1 MHMTTINT
9 YWAVVANASHKN
21 ELGDQITRRGGIA
34 TGGKHFIF
42 LSSNNNLFDAFCI
55 DFSMEDAEEICSIN
69 ICKVILEGLF
79 LQTRKSWSLFE
90 EWRRRRRR
98 PI

>member
-1 MHMTTINT
+1 
-9 YWAVVANASHKN
+9 
-21 ELGDQITRRGGIA
+21 
-34 TGGKHFIF
+34 
-42 LSSNNNLFDAFCI
+42 
-55 DFSMEDAEEICSIN
+55 MEDAQEICSIN

-90 EWRRRRRR
+90 EWRRRRR